1 MVNRLEFLQEPQIF
15 LQPLCFYYYLRTMMF
30 IRKII
35 LSLLVLPI
43 AAVAWEPTR
52 PVTVMIG
59 NTPGA
64 GNEMAF
70 RKLAEIVQKKNPTFV
85 YVVQNIPGADSVIA
99 NNRFL
104 EAPADGLTINL
115 PSHMSSYVTNDI
127 WERNLKRYNYDS
139 FSDVLTMGKSPLV
152 LVANVR
158 SGVTTPQEFVKY
170 IQSGR
175 SINVAI
181 GGGAHRTAYEYLME
195 KGRGNRD
202 AVKPIKFNGPQPA
215 VQSVAQWDGKTG
227 TEFGIMPIA
236 VAKALIDA
244 GKVRPIGFT
253 GTRKMAQFPDVPLL
267 NSVAPG
273 INVYAAWSIQLPPG
287 TSKDI
292 VAWYQREFAAAVR
305 SPEYREYMD
314 ANVIFYEESE
324 LTPAGLRRHMD
335 ELRAAFIPV
344 LSRIDLSKE

>member
-1 MVNRLEFLQEPQIF
+1 MSI
-15 LQPLCFYYYLRTMMF
+15 
-30 IRKII
+30 KK
-35 LSLLVLPI
+35 LLI
-43 AAVAWEPTR
+43 AAVLVPVMAWAWEPTK
-52 PVTVMIG
+52 PVQVYIG

-70 RKLAEIVQKKNPTFV
+70 RKLAEIVQKRNPNFV

-104 EAPADGLTINL
+104 EAANDGYTINL

-127 WERNLKRYNYDS
+127 WERNIKKYNYDS
-139 FSDVLTMGKSPLV
+139 FVDVLTMGKSPLV
-152 LVANVR
+152 LVASVK
-158 SGVTTPQEFVKY
+158 SGIDTPQDFVKY

-175 SINVAI
+175 NINVAI
-181 GGGAHRTAYEYLME
+181 GGGAHRTAFEYLMDR
-195 KGRGNRD
+195 GRGNRD
-202 AVKPIKFNGPQPA
+202 AVKSIKFNGPVPA
-215 VQSVAQWDGKTG
+215 VQSVGQWDGRTG

-236 VAKALIDA
+236 VAKSLIDA
-244 GKVRPIGFT
+244 GRVRPIGFT
-253 GTRKMAQFPDVPLL
+253 GTRRMAQFPTVPLL

-287 TSKDI
+287 TPKDI
-292 VAWYQREFAAAVR
+292 TEWYQREFSSAIR
-305 SPEYREYMD
+305 SAEYREYTD

-324 LTPAGLRRHMD
+324 LTPAGLRKHMD

-344 LSRIDLSKE
+344 LSKIDLSKE